1 MKKISIPKGKL
12 VAIQKHNRFMPS
24 AQDRRRGSKHKDNDG
39 GQVEVTSA
47 LLNVGTG
54 NESTLDTSALE
65 AEQNKIPNSNL
76 EGLIENSLRGD
87 DTNLMIAFS
96 GSDLIKI
103 DDVGIDPN

>member
-24 AQDRRRGSKHKDNDG
+24 AQDRKRGSKHSDNDR

-54 NESTLDTSALE
+54 NDSTLDTPALE
-65 AEQNKIPNSNL
+65 AEQNKIPNTNL